1 MPTRALAKVYKNSS
15 EPLEGRA
22 VPGISESLDAVKA
35 AGLDMEETALL
46 DFIGGV
52 VAAPKRLQV
61 SDWVSLLAPEL
72 GPELRDALGKLKV
85 AVADDFN
92 PGFTSGPAPTER
104 VDRLR
109 QKLDELELDGFIVPR
124 TDEFQGEFVPVR
136 AERLKWL
143 TGFSGSA
150 GAAIVLKETAAIF
163 VDGRYTLQVCDQV
176 DTRTFNPQHIT
187 DNPPWKWVGENLC
200 AGSRL
205 GFDPWLLSDMV
216 RTHYQKAVEGVG
228 ARLVPVDIN
237 PIDAI
242 WVNQPVAPMA
252 PVVSHDISY
261 AGKNADEKRKDIAK
275 ALVEANEDAALI
287 TAPESVA
294 WLLNI
299 RGGDVPYTP
308 LALSYAILM
317 SFILIFINSKINQK
331 GFITSIVIIAIFGF
345 IIEYLG
351 ANYGILFG
359 AYSYGENLGL
369 KVGNVPLIM
378 AINWILLIIITGNFS
393 EKVFKNSLAS
403 RVIFGSLL
411 MVILDFFI
419 EVSAPKLDYWE
430 FDKHPVPLSNYIW
443 WFVFSIIF
451 HIVYQVYV
459 KEKEYKLSQN
469 ILVIHFL
476 FFGLLALFL

>member
-1 MPTRALAKVYKNSS
+1 MLKNIYKN
-15 EPLEGRA
+15 
-22 VPGISESLDAVKA
+22 
-35 AGLDMEETALL
+35 
-46 DFIGGV
+46 
-52 VAAPKRLQV
+52 
-61 SDWVSLLAPEL
+61 PEL
-72 GPELRDALGKLKV
+72 LR
-85 AVADDFN
+85 F
-92 PGFTSGPAPTER
+92 SI
-104 VDRLR
+104 
-109 QKLDELELDGFIVPR
+109 FIVWLINVSGFFGMFS
-124 TDEFQGEFVPVR
+124 DQKEFF
-136 AERLKWL
+136 L
-143 TGFSGSA
+143 TF
-150 GAAIVLKETAAIF
+150 
-163 VDGRYTLQVCDQV
+163 
-176 DTRTFNPQHIT
+176 
-187 DNPPWKWVGENLC
+187 
-200 AGSRL
+200 
-205 GFDPWLLSDMV
+205 
-216 RTHYQKAVEGVG
+216 
-228 ARLVPVDIN
+228 
-237 PIDAI
+237 
-242 WVNQPVAPMA
+242 
-252 PVVSHDISY
+252 
-261 AGKNADEKRKDIAK
+261 
-275 ALVEANEDAALI
+275 
-287 TAPESVA
+287 
-294 WLLNI
+294 
-299 RGGDVPYTP
+299 TP
-308 LALSYAILM
+308 YAILM

-443 WFVFSIIF
+443 WFLFSVIF
-451 HIVYQVYV
+451 HLIYQVYV

>member
-1 MPTRALAKVYKNSS
+1 MLKNLYKN
-15 EPLEGRA
+15 
-22 VPGISESLDAVKA
+22 
-35 AGLDMEETALL
+35 
-46 DFIGGV
+46 
-52 VAAPKRLQV
+52 
-61 SDWVSLLAPEL
+61 PEL
-72 GPELRDALGKLKV
+72 LR
-85 AVADDFN
+85 F
-92 PGFTSGPAPTER
+92 SI
-104 VDRLR
+104 
-109 QKLDELELDGFIVPR
+109 FIVWLINVSGFFGMFS
-124 TDEFQGEFVPVR
+124 DQKEFF
-136 AERLKWL
+136 L
-143 TGFSGSA
+143 TF
-150 GAAIVLKETAAIF
+150 
-163 VDGRYTLQVCDQV
+163 
-176 DTRTFNPQHIT
+176 
-187 DNPPWKWVGENLC
+187 
-200 AGSRL
+200 
-205 GFDPWLLSDMV
+205 
-216 RTHYQKAVEGVG
+216 
-228 ARLVPVDIN
+228 
-237 PIDAI
+237 
-242 WVNQPVAPMA
+242 
-252 PVVSHDISY
+252 
-261 AGKNADEKRKDIAK
+261 
-275 ALVEANEDAALI
+275 
-287 TAPESVA
+287 
-294 WLLNI
+294 
-299 RGGDVPYTP
+299 TP
-308 LALSYAILM
+308 YAILM

-430 FDKHPVPLSNYIW
+430 FDKHPVPQTNYIW

-451 HIVYQVYV
+451 QIVYQIYV

>member
-1 MPTRALAKVYKNSS
+1 MLKNLYKN
-15 EPLEGRA
+15 
-22 VPGISESLDAVKA
+22 
-35 AGLDMEETALL
+35 
-46 DFIGGV
+46 
-52 VAAPKRLQV
+52 
-61 SDWVSLLAPEL
+61 PEL
-72 GPELRDALGKLKV
+72 LR
-85 AVADDFN
+85 F
-92 PGFTSGPAPTER
+92 SI
-104 VDRLR
+104 
-109 QKLDELELDGFIVPR
+109 FIVWLINVSGFFGMFS
-124 TDEFQGEFVPVR
+124 DQKEFF
-136 AERLKWL
+136 L
-143 TGFSGSA
+143 TF
-150 GAAIVLKETAAIF
+150 
-163 VDGRYTLQVCDQV
+163 
-176 DTRTFNPQHIT
+176 
-187 DNPPWKWVGENLC
+187 
-200 AGSRL
+200 
-205 GFDPWLLSDMV
+205 
-216 RTHYQKAVEGVG
+216 
-228 ARLVPVDIN
+228 
-237 PIDAI
+237 
-242 WVNQPVAPMA
+242 
-252 PVVSHDISY
+252 
-261 AGKNADEKRKDIAK
+261 
-275 ALVEANEDAALI
+275 
-287 TAPESVA
+287 
-294 WLLNI
+294 
-299 RGGDVPYTP
+299 TP
-308 LALSYAILM
+308 YAILM

-430 FDKHPVPLSNYIW
+430 FDKHPVPLTNYIW

-459 KEKEYKLSQN
+459 KEEEYKLSQN

>member
-1 MPTRALAKVYKNSS
+1 MLKNLYKN
-15 EPLEGRA
+15 
-22 VPGISESLDAVKA
+22 
-35 AGLDMEETALL
+35 
-46 DFIGGV
+46 
-52 VAAPKRLQV
+52 
-61 SDWVSLLAPEL
+61 PEL
-72 GPELRDALGKLKV
+72 LRFSIFGVWLINV
-85 AVADDFN
+85 S
-92 PGFTSGPAPTER
+92 GFFGMFS
-104 VDRLR
+104 D
-109 QKLDELELDGFIVPR
+109 QK
-124 TDEFQGEFVPVR
+124 EFF
-136 AERLKWL
+136 L
-143 TGFSGSA
+143 TF
-150 GAAIVLKETAAIF
+150 
-163 VDGRYTLQVCDQV
+163 
-176 DTRTFNPQHIT
+176 
-187 DNPPWKWVGENLC
+187 
-200 AGSRL
+200 
-205 GFDPWLLSDMV
+205 
-216 RTHYQKAVEGVG
+216 
-228 ARLVPVDIN
+228 
-237 PIDAI
+237 
-242 WVNQPVAPMA
+242 
-252 PVVSHDISY
+252 
-261 AGKNADEKRKDIAK
+261 
-275 ALVEANEDAALI
+275 
-287 TAPESVA
+287 
-294 WLLNI
+294 
-299 RGGDVPYTP
+299 TP
-308 LALSYAILM
+308 YAILM

-430 FDKHPVPLSNYIW
+430 FDKHPVPLTNYIW

>member
-1 MPTRALAKVYKNSS
+1 MLKNLYKN
-15 EPLEGRA
+15 
-22 VPGISESLDAVKA
+22 
-35 AGLDMEETALL
+35 
-46 DFIGGV
+46 
-52 VAAPKRLQV
+52 
-61 SDWVSLLAPEL
+61 PEL
-72 GPELRDALGKLKV
+72 LR
-85 AVADDFN
+85 F
-92 PGFTSGPAPTER
+92 SI
-104 VDRLR
+104 
-109 QKLDELELDGFIVPR
+109 FIVWLINVSGFFGMFS
-124 TDEFQGEFVPVR
+124 DQKEFF
-136 AERLKWL
+136 L
-143 TGFSGSA
+143 TF
-150 GAAIVLKETAAIF
+150 
-163 VDGRYTLQVCDQV
+163 
-176 DTRTFNPQHIT
+176 
-187 DNPPWKWVGENLC
+187 
-200 AGSRL
+200 
-205 GFDPWLLSDMV
+205 
-216 RTHYQKAVEGVG
+216 
-228 ARLVPVDIN
+228 
-237 PIDAI
+237 
-242 WVNQPVAPMA
+242 
-252 PVVSHDISY
+252 
-261 AGKNADEKRKDIAK
+261 
-275 ALVEANEDAALI
+275 
-287 TAPESVA
+287 
-294 WLLNI
+294 
-299 RGGDVPYTP
+299 TP
-308 LALSYAILM
+308 YAILM

-430 FDKHPVPLSNYIW
+430 FDKHPVPLTNYIW

-451 HIVYQVYV
+451 QIVYQIYV